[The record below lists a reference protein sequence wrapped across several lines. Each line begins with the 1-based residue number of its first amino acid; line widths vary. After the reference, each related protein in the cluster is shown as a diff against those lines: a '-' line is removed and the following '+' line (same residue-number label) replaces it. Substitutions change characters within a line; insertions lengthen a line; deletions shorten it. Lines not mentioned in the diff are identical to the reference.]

1 MEHPDKHTAD
11 LFSLAEGKRRRNK
24 GMDAATEGRESL
36 LQEARD
42 IARACARYSD
52 DGCATA
58 DDVAR
63 VFAQR
68 DLDYS
73 LLGNAAGSIFKGS
86 QWLFTGEYMKST
98 RASAHARDIKVWRLS
113 GCNS

>member
-1 MEHPDKHTAD
+1 MRHPNKHTAD
-11 LFSLAEGKRRRNK
+11 LFSLAEGKRLRDEGIDK
-24 GMDAATEGRESL
+24 ATEGREGL

-52 DGCATA
+52 DGCATV

-68 DLDYS
+68 GLDYS
-73 LLGNAAGSIFKGS
+73 LLGNAAGAIFRGK
-86 QWLFTGEYMKST
+86 QWLFTGEYIKS
-98 RASAHARDIKVWRLS
+98 ARKINR
-113 GCNS
+113 